1 LKNRVLLENYYLS
14 GDLEAQTGHFIEHDN
29 QHFYH
34 ETLGNLPSANFYF
47 GRCQEIPADLRPV
60 KRQTLEHRQ
69 LLHKTL
75 VA

>member
-1 LKNRVLLENYYLS
+1 MFDGAPYQTQ
-14 GDLEAQTGHFIEHDN
+14 AQAQAGHFIEHHN

-34 ETLGNLPSANFYF
+34 KALGNLPPANFYF
-47 GRCQEIPADLRPV
+47 GRCQEILADLRRV